1 MTNLFQT
8 FSEEE
13 YDRSSTPPSVRIV
26 NLKPNGSSIRVTD
39 NNKLE
44 YLDLLAQYKLATS
57 IKEQT
62 EQVPIK
68 L

>member
-1 MTNLFQT
+1 MTNPFQT

-13 YDRSSTPPSVRIV
+13 YDRSSAPPSVRIV

-39 NNKLE
+39 INKLE